1 MDKMETS
8 NNPLISVVL
17 PTHNRANKLPISI
30 QSLINQTYKN
40 IEIIIIDD
48 VSHDATPDVINA
60 LTKEHKNIRAIRT
73 KTNVGPGGAYN
84 LGIESAQGDFIAIM
98 DDDDITVPQRLE
110 LQLNEFLL
118 KPELDLVFS
127 SIEWVDENSQVFHSS
142 PKLLIRN
149 GFPQSSYE
157 IFKLLYLYG
166 LGIPNQTIMARKRL
180 WRRFIYP
187 IDPKGTSEWILL
199 MQIAAS
205 DVKMKGMPIP
215 LVKVYKGKGKES
227 VTADPR
233 SKVFPK
239 YLEAFNLINQWLEKE
254 QRYDLLRFQHK
265 ARSNLFLRESR
276 HYIGP
281 KGIWYV
287 SKGLFAAPT
296 NQKVW
301 QEIFRYPKKIVINV
315 RHS

>member
-1 MDKMETS
+1 MKTS
-8 NNPLISVVL
+8 KYPLISIVL
-17 PTHNRANKLPISI
+17 PTHNRADKLPISI
-30 QSLINQTYKN
+30 QSLIDQTYEN
-40 IEIIIIDD
+40 IEIVIIDD
-48 VSHDATPDVINA
+48 VSHDATPEVINA

-73 KTNVGPGGAYN
+73 KSNVGPGGAYN
-84 LGIESAQGDFIAIM
+84 IGIENAQGDFIAIM
-98 DDDDITVPQRLE
+98 DDDDIADPRRLE

-118 KPELDLVFS
+118 EPELELVFS
-127 SIEWVDENSQVFHSS
+127 SIEWVDENYQVFHSS
-142 PKLLIRN
+142 PKALIRN
-149 GFPQSSYE
+149 EFPQSSYE

-166 LGIPNQTIMARKRL
+166 LGIPNQTIMAHKRL
-180 WRRFIYP
+180 WKRFKYP

-205 DVKMKGMPIP
+205 DVKMKGLPIP

-239 YLEAFNLINQWLEKE
+239 YLDAFNLINQWLEKE
-254 QRYDLLRFQHK
+254 HRNDLLKFQHM
-265 ARSNLFLRESR
+265 ARSNLYLRESR
-276 HYIGP
+276 HYIGL
-281 KGIWYV
+281 KGIRYV
-287 SKGLFAAPT
+287 IKGLFAAPT

-301 QEIFRYPKKIVINV
+301 QEIFRYPKKIIMNV